1 MVVWLIFHILRFII
15 FAYFTFWCMNNPT
28 PNTATSPST
37 STDSSDIR
45 PRSQW
50 DEDEIFDGRPK
61 AATISV
67 LVVPPFGAPYAH
79 ELDNNLDPMQALIG
93 GTVTSFETDVFD
105 TVGIAHDEGL
115 LLRLPPNR
123 LIPATGAVIFG
134 TFFVAGSGVNL
145 HSLTDEQMA
154 EAARVFERPITLQQL
169 ACLLQQERAEFVD

>member
-1 MVVWLIFHILRFII
+1 
-15 FAYFTFWCMNNPT
+15 MNNPT
-28 PNTATSPST
+28 PSTNTDT
-37 STDSSDIR
+37 STAPTNIR
-45 PRSQW
+45 PRSDW
-50 DEDEIFDGRPK
+50 DADEIFDGRPK

-79 ELDNNLDPMQALIG
+79 ELDNDLEAMQALIG
-93 GTVTSFETDVFD
+93 GTITSFDCGVFD

-123 LIPATGAVIFG
+123 QIPATGAVIFG

-145 HSLTDEQMA
+145 HSLTAEQIA

-169 ACLLQQERAEFVD
+169 ARLLQQERAEFVD